1 MSVLAMLL
9 STNVLSGG
17 ELQTKEDAVKGVLH
31 QLETAWAKSDAKAF
45 AAAFSEDADFTVWSG
60 MRIKTRVVIEEG
72 HKGIFEGPYKGT
84 QMVLKI
90 DLIRWYG
97 DNVAVVLTQGKLMK
111 GSEDLKRDGK
121 QTIAM
126 SKHGD
131 KWLIDTFQN
140 TIVQD
145 WTPPKDGDGK

>member
-1 MSVLAMLL
+1 ML
-9 STNVLSGG
+9 
-17 ELQTKEDAVKGVLH
+17 
-31 QLETAWAKSDAKAF
+31 
-45 AAAFSEDADFTVWSG
+45 DFTVWSG
-60 MRIKTRVVIEEG
+60 MRIKPRAVIEEG

-84 QMVLKI
+84 QIYLKI

-111 GSEDLKRDGK
+111 GSEDLKRMANK
-121 QTIAM
+121 QSWIT
-126 SKHGD
+126 KHGD

-140 TIVQD
+140 TVVQD